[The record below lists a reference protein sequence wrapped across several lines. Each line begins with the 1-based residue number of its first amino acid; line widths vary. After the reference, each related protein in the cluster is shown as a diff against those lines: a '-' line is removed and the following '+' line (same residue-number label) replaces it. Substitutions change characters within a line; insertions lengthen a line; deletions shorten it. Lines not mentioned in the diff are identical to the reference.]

1 MRDDIKYYIDVDEN
15 GNHKLSYCDRICLNV
30 LIVGMVGF
38 ITGTF
43 ILGGYTIYKCIFS
56 FL

>member
-1 MRDDIKYYIDVDEN
+1 MRSDIRYYIDIDEN

-30 LIVGMVGF
+30 LVMGMFGSMVG
-38 ITGTF
+38 TL
-43 ILGGYTIYKCIFS
+43 ILGGYTVYKCIFV

>member
-1 MRDDIKYYIDVDEN
+1 MRSNINYYMDIDDL
-15 GNHKLSYCDRICLNV
+15 GNYRLSLCDRICLNV

-43 ILGGYTIYKCIFS
+43 ILGGYTIYKCIFG